1 MCMHQCLRDTAR
13 KETDND
19 VPDKMKHDF
28 WNIRSSCLEPCK
40 SLLPFIGNSSFDIR
54 ISSFRSQF
62 ALLGNAN
69 CRYSGGRFGWLS
81 GYDDRHI
88 APGAVVRIPR
98 QRGGRRI
105 VSTADEH

>member
-40 SLLPFIGNSSFDIR
+40 SFIRHSDFLIPVAIR
-54 ISSFRSQF
+54 AS
-62 ALLGNAN
+62 
-69 CRYSGGRFGWLS
+69 
-81 GYDDRHI
+81 
-88 APGAVVRIPR
+88 R
-98 QRGGRRI
+98 QREWRLFWWTVRLAFRI
-105 VSTADEH
+105 VGSTHFARYRWWKLARTRRPPNWVNC